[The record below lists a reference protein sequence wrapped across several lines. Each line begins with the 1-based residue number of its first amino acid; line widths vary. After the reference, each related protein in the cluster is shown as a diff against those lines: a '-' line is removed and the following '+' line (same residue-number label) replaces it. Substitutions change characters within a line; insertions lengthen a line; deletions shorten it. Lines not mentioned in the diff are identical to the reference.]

1 MNLIMSWNNQ
11 MYLKSLAISIFTLLL
26 AISGYGQDV
35 GFTAS
40 IDRER
45 VYVGE
50 SLILTLTISNG
61 EPSNLTS
68 FPEVENL
75 QVQTLGTQPNLSWI
89 NGRQMMSKSYN
100 YLLIPSQPGKYEIPA
115 FIATVNGRI
124 FSSQPQSFQALPR
137 INSGEPA
144 EDVDLYGAFLQA
156 IEPPKEVYLGQ
167 VTPIEI
173 RLYFREADNINL
185 PQLEG
190 DGWNFGKV
198 QYQKA
203 GRQIFNGKPY
213 QLVIFETVAMP
224 VRTGSLKLGPFK
236 CDLSVPI
243 EDPRSRSRRGGGIF
257 GLGFGVQLQKVT
269 LSTKEEIQV
278 TSNPLPNEGKPDS
291 FYGAVGK
298 FDLQVTPLSTEVQEG
313 DPITLRLRV
322 YGDGNFNNVGF
333 PMVER
338 WNDFKSYP
346 PEIKWDP
353 QNKLETQGIKVFEL
367 TVVPNDREV
376 TEIPEILWSYFDPEK
391 EQYQTV
397 KRGPYKIVV
406 SPSENSPST
415 PPQGFGSAAGSL
427 NADSSAE
434 WAHIKP
440 RLGSPGALG
449 NAWTAEPW
457 FWALGGAPWLALM
470 GFLGWTRWVAPIN
483 SAKQMDP
490 VKQLKLFWLKNCQS
504 MKKDLE
510 NSDWRSFYSNLF
522 RGMQMALGI
531 YWSIPNESI
540 TEDSLDVD
548 HGERNLPED
557 TLEIVRELFRKCDQ
571 IRYAPLRGGLKEMKQ
586 DFPKVESLIEFV
598 THQLDAAKKLTE
610 EE

>member
-1 MNLIMSWNNQ
+1 MH
-11 MYLKSLAISIFTLLL
+11 LKSLVISVFAVLC

-75 QVQTLGTQPNLSWI
+75 QVQSLGTQSNLSWI

-124 FSSQPQSFQALPR
+124 FSTQPQSFQALPR
-137 INSGEPA
+137 SNSGEPE
-144 EDVDLYGAFLQA
+144 EDADLYGAFLQA
-156 IEPPKEVYLGQ
+156 VEPPKEVYLGQ

-185 PQLEG
+185 PQLGG
-190 DGWNFGKV
+190 DGWIFGKV

-203 GRQIFNGKPY
+203 GRQNVNGKVY

-243 EDPRSRSRRGGGIF
+243 EDPRSRSRRGGGFF

-269 LSTKEEIQV
+269 LSTKEELIV
-278 TSNPLPNEGKPDS
+278 TSKPLPNEDKPDS
-291 FYGAVGK
+291 FFGAVGK
-298 FDLQVTPLSTEVQEG
+298 FDLQVTPLSTEIQEG

-322 YGDGNFNNVGF
+322 YGDGNFNNVSF
-333 PMVER
+333 PMVEQ

-406 SPSENSPST
+406 SPSENTPAT
-415 PPQGFGSAAGSL
+415 PPQGFGSSPGGL
-427 NADSSAE
+427 NAESSVE
-434 WAHIKP
+434 LAHIKP
-440 RLGSPGALG
+440 RLGSPVAFGA
-449 NAWTAEPW
+449 AWTDQTW
-457 FWALGGAPWLALM
+457 FWALGGAPWLALLGFM
-470 GFLGWTRWVAPIN
+470 GWARWVAPIN

-490 VKQLKLFWLKNCQS
+490 TRKLKLFWLKNCQS

-540 TEDSLDVD
+540 TEDSLEVD
-548 HGERNLPED
+548 HGDRNLPED

-586 DFPKVESLIEFV
+586 DLPKVESLIEFV